1 MGDTPP
7 VYCKGLAVDFF
18 ARFFLTLLTR
28 QKVYIKKNRVTKYE
42 RDTIKLYIRIV
53 LT

>member
-18 ARFFLTLLTR
+18 ARFFFNAANTAKSLY
-28 QKVYIKKNRVTKYE
+28 QKIGLQNTNEIRLSYI
-42 RDTIKLYIRIV
+42 
-53 LT
+53 

>member
-7 VYCKGLAVDFF
+7 VYHKGLAVDFF

-28 QKVYIKKNRVTKYE
+28 QKVYIKKIGLQNTNEIR
-42 RDTIKLYIRIV
+42 LSYI
-53 LT
+53 